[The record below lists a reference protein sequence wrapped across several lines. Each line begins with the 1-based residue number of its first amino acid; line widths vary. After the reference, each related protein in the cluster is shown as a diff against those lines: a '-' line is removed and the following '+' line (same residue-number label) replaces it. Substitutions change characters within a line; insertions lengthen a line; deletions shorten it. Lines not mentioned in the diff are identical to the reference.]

1 MTKICRNSIKI
12 LVLLMPK
19 LCQNAETAETAEM
32 PKCRNAETVSAVSAV
47 SAFRH
52 FSISALCMSF
62 GVSR

>member
-32 PKCRNAETVSAVSAV
+32 PKCRNSFGSFGSFGI
-47 SAFRH
+47 SAFRR
-52 FSISALCMSF
+52 F
-62 GVSR
+62 GTM

>member
-32 PKCRNAETVSAVSAV
+32 PKQFQQ
-47 SAFRH
+47 FRH
-52 FSISALCMSF
+52 FGISALCMSF
-62 GVSR
+62 GIAR